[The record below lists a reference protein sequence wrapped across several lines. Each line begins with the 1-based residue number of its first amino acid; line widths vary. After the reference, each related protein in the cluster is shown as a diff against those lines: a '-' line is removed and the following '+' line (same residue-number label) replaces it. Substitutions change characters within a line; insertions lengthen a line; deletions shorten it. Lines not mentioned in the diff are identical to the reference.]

1 MMNKLFY
8 SLLALTLLL
17 GSCRKIEEDLIVNGG
32 SNGTDTTGTENTIL
46 EGKISSD
53 RTLKANYVYKIRGF
67 VYVVNGAKL
76 TIEPGTVIKGEK
88 GATTRGALVITKGS
102 QIIADGT
109 ADKPIVFTSDQ
120 SSPQRGD
127 WGGVV
132 ILGNAKTNA
141 SYNGVQGVG
150 SVEGGVNTAEG
161 LGLYGGTN
169 DADNSGVLRYVR
181 IEYAGYA
188 YLPDNELNGLTFAGV
203 GNATIVDH
211 VEIFKAN
218 DDAIECF
225 GGSVNLSHTIFVSTL
240 DDDFDTD
247 NGWSGKVQFGIV
259 IRDSAIADVSKS
271 ESFESDNDAN
281 GSTLLPQT
289 SGVYSNITV
298 IGPKATI
305 ANHGNSL
312 FLAGAQIRRYSTISI
327 FNSVIMGYPTGILID
342 ASKGTPTDN
351 NIKSGTLKIHN
362 TIVAGCDTAVKYAA
376 SSSSPTGWTLDS
388 AKNWFLTAD
397 YGNGILTTNDD
408 VKLTAPFDYQ
418 NPDFT
423 PQAGSPLLTG
433 ATFSDPK
440 LSAGFFQ
447 PVDFR
452 GAVGPAGSDE
462 ADWWKG
468 WTKLDLSL

>member
-1 MMNKLFY
+1 MMNKFFY
-8 SLLALTLLL
+8 YLLALTLLL
-17 GSCRKIEEDLIVNGG
+17 GSCRKIEKDIIVNGG
-32 SNGTDTTGTENTIL
+32 DNGNADTTGTETIL

-88 GATTRGALVITKGS
+88 GATTRGALVITKS
-102 QIIADGT
+102 CQIIADGT

-120 SSPQRGD
+120 SNPQRGD

-132 ILGNAKTNA
+132 ILGDAKTNA
-141 SYNGVQGVG
+141 SYNGIQGVG

-161 LGLYGGTN
+161 LGLFGGTN

-188 YLPDNELNGLTFAGV
+188 YLPDNELNGLTLAGV

-225 GGSVNLSHTIFVSTL
+225 GGSVNLTHTVFVSTL

-281 GSTLLPQT
+281 GSTSTPQT

-312 FLAGAQIRRYSTISI
+312 FLTGAQIRRNSGISI
-327 FNSVIMGYPTGILID
+327 FNSVIIGYPTGILID
-342 ASKGTPTDN
+342 ASKGMETDA
-351 NIKSGTLKIHN
+351 NIAAGILEIKN
-362 TIVAGCDTAVKYAA
+362 TVVAGCDTAIKYAA
-376 SSSSPTGWTLDS
+376 SSTPTAWSTDA
-388 AKNWFLTAD
+388 AKKWFLTSD
-397 YGNGILTTNDD
+397 YGNGILANTSD
-408 VKLTAPFDYQ
+408 VKLTAPFDYS

-423 PQAGSPLLTG
+423 PQQSSPLLSG
-433 ATFSDPK
+433 ASFSDPK

-447 PVDFR
+447 TVNFC
-452 GAVGPAGSDE
+452 GAVGPAGSEE

>member
-1 MMNKLFY
+1 MNKLFY
-8 SLLALTLLL
+8 YALALTLLF
-17 GSCRKIEEDLIVNGG
+17 GSCRKIEEDNIVIGG
-32 SNGTDTTGTENTIL
+32 GTDTTGNTTENTVL

-53 RTLKANYVYKIRGF
+53 RTLKADYVYKIRGF
-67 VYVVNGAKL
+67 VYVVNNAKL

-88 GATTRGALVITKGS
+88 GATTRGALVITRGS

-120 SSPQRGD
+120 PNPQRGD
-127 WGGVV
+127 WGGIV

-169 DADNSGVLRYVR
+169 DDDNSGVLHYVR

-188 YLPDNELNGLTFAGV
+188 YLPDNELNGLSLAGV
-203 GNATIVDH
+203 GRSTIIDY
-211 VEIFKAN
+211 VEIYKAN

-225 GGSVNLSHTIFVSTL
+225 GGSVNLKHTIFISTL

-247 NGWSGKVQFGIV
+247 NGWSGKVQWGIV
-259 IRDSAIADVSKS
+259 MRDSAIADISKS

-281 GSTLLPQT
+281 GSTLTPQT

-298 IGPKATI
+298 VGPRATTS
-305 ANHGNSL
+305 NVGNSL
-312 FLAGAQIRRYSTISI
+312 FLAGAQIRRNSSISI
-327 FNSVIMGYPTGILID
+327 FNSVIMGYPTGLLID

-351 NIKSGTLKIHN
+351 NIKANILQVQN
-362 TIVAGCDTAVKYAA
+362 TIIAGCATPLSYAA
-376 SSSSPTGWTLDS
+376 STTPTGWTLDS
-388 AKNWFLTAD
+388 LSKWFLDTTV
-397 YGNGILTTNDD
+397 NNSILNTNDE
-408 VKLTAPFDYQ
+408 VKLTAPFNYTT
-418 NPDFT
+418 PDFT
-423 PQAGSPLLTG
+423 PQAGSTLLTG
-433 ATFSDPK
+433 AAFADPK
-440 LSAGFFQ
+440 LTGNFFS
-447 PVDFR
+447 PVTYR
-452 GAVGPAGSDE
+452 GAVGPAGTPD

-468 WTKLDLSL
+468 WSKLDLGL

>member
-1 MMNKLFY
+1 MKRLFLY
-8 SLLALTLLL
+8 ALSVTFLL
-17 GSCRKIEEDLIVNGG
+17 GSCRKIEEDVINNGG
-32 SNGTDTTGTENTIL
+32 SNNNGGDTTAENTIL

-67 VYVVNGAKL
+67 VYVVDGAKL

-88 GATTRGALVITKGS
+88 GTSSRGALVITRGC

-150 SVEGGVNTAEG
+150 SVEGGVNTVDG
-161 LGLYGGTN
+161 LGLFGGAN
-169 DADNSGVLRYVR
+169 DADNSGILRYVR

-188 YLPDNELNGLTFAGV
+188 YLPDNELNGLTLAGV
-203 GNATIVDH
+203 GNSTVVDH

-225 GGSVNLSHTIFVSTL
+225 GGTVNLSHTVFVSTL

-259 IRDSAIADVSKS
+259 IRDSAVADISNS

-281 GSTLLPQT
+281 GSSLLPQT
-289 SGVYSNITV
+289 AGVYSNITV
-298 IGPKATI
+298 IGPRATTS
-305 ANHGNSL
+305 NVGNSL
-312 FLAGAQIRRYSTISI
+312 FLAGAQIRRNSTISI
-327 FNSVIMGYPTGILID
+327 FNSVIMGYSKGILID

-351 NIKSGTLKIHN
+351 NIKADLLKN
-362 TIVAGCDTAVKYAA
+362 SKY
-376 SSSSPTGWTLDS
+376 
-388 AKNWFLTAD
+388 
-397 YGNGILTTNDD
+397 NDCRLCYAPCLFC
-408 VKLTAPFDYQ
+408 KLFYANRMD
-418 NPDFT
+418 D
-423 PQAGSPLLTG
+423 
-433 ATFSDPK
+433 
-440 LSAGFFQ
+440 
-447 PVDFR
+447 
-452 GAVGPAGSDE
+452 
-462 ADWWKG
+462 
-468 WTKLDLSL
+468 